1 MSNRPFF
8 VYAIQSQEGHLKIGY
23 SLNPSQ
29 RCATINSCS
38 PIQCRVIF
46 QMKGAVAEE
55 QALLRRFHLSRS
67 HGEWLHPTEEV
78 LEFAKSIFGQGV
90 DHVADWVDYP
100 KNFAEKTARTK
111 ALRVESQR
119 QTMARKKAE
128 GYTTRTHYDLKS
140 LETYLGWPSKKLAE
154 HLMVTPSTLS
164 HWKRL
169 GVPQNYY
176 AHRRLESLAQKISR
190 ITGVAVEAL
199 LASKANTHGAK

>member
-90 DHVADWVDYP
+90 DQVADWVDYP
-100 KNFAEKTARTK
+100 KTFAEKMARTK
-111 ALRVESQR
+111 ALRAAAMQKIRE
-119 QTMARKKAE
+119 KKVAE
-128 GYTTRTHYDLKS
+128 GFTTRKAVDLVTLQK
-140 LETYLGWPSKKLAE
+140 EMGWTGAKLANYM
-154 HLMVTPSTLS
+154 MVDPGTICQ
-164 HWKRL
+164 WKKN
-169 GVPQNYY
+169 GVPKSNFV
-176 AHRRLESLAQKISR
+176 AHHRLEYLAQKISR

-199 LASKANTHGAK
+199 LASKAKEVSR